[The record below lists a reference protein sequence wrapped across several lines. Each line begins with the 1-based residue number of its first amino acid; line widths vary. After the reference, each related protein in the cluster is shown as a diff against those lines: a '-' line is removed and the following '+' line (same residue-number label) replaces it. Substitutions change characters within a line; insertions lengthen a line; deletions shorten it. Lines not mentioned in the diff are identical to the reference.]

1 MHALTIRTTR
11 TTRTTSTLRTARSAP
26 NSPAAGSTRCHRP
39 NVRTRPAIAPPAC
52 WGTTQQATHYF
63 DAPAQSAMTLRT
75 VLHAY
80 REPGHTLGRVPDE
93 ALMVSAVNT
102 LVASS
107 CPQGGQDSES
117 HAYFG
122 LLLNMHLSGLEPE
135 ELKSLARALKSSG
148 YDGVSGKAAAQEDIY
163 DEFGFATG
171 QPEDRAVLPSDWHH
185 LLDEAIDHAA
195 AIARRPLPGSAPGE
209 AECRA
214 ARQCLVDAAL
224 HWPAGT
230 QSVTDLVAIAA
241 QLSDV
246 LGLQAPT
253 LGDAVKA
260 TPRGSLV
267 DWRGTALLIDA
278 AAVTA
283 LAGDADGKLLG
294 ELLRD
299 LTELLVT
306 RRMFGARAHPS
317 RLCSADRTRMQK
329 VLDGIVSA
337 LPAAP
342 EPALRAAAARVLA
355 NTGVMGKVQVLPTVG
370 IALGHAW
377 IGSQLSVL
385 PDKTQPPTNIGTRY
399 MHPGF
404 RLEPDDCEVRQWPMR
419 WLNEKE
425 NAALFQDEHAW
436 HVSVPVE
443 RERLKQA
450 ATDVAQ
456 QWKDEALPYRFTG
469 TAPGMRSQG
478 CRASV
483 LQAIVQGMDDD
494 ARTLFAYFNA
504 GLAEPESPTELAL
517 RMNRFMQ
524 WLEIVGTDH

>member
-11 TTRTTSTLRTARSAP
+11 TTRTTRTARSVPGAAAGP
-26 NSPAAGSTRCHRP
+26 HAGRRPPDMRNRPAA
-39 NVRTRPAIAPPAC
+39 APPPSWAR
-52 WGTTQQATHYF
+52 TQQATHYF
-63 DAPAQSAMTLRT
+63 DASAQSALTLRT

-102 LVASS
+102 LVAST

-148 YDGVSGKAAAQEDIY
+148 YDGVSGKTAAQEDIY

-171 QPEDRAVLPSDWHH
+171 QPQDRAVLPSDWHH
-185 LLDEAIDHAA
+185 LLDDAIDHAA
-195 AIARRPLPGSAPGE
+195 AIGRRPLPGSVPGE
-209 AECRA
+209 DQSRA
-214 ARQCLVDAAL
+214 ARQCLLDAAL
-224 HWPAGT
+224 HWPTGA
-230 QSVTDLVAIAA
+230 QSVADIVAIAG

-246 LGLQAPT
+246 LGLPAPA
-253 LGDAVKA
+253 LGHAVQA
-260 TPRGSLV
+260 TPRGSLL
-267 DWRGTALLIDA
+267 DWKDDALLINA
-278 AAVTA
+278 AAIKA
-283 LAGDADGKLLG
+283 LAADTDGRLLG

-306 RRMFGARAHPS
+306 RKMFGAHAHPS

-329 VLDGIVSA
+329 ALNGIVSA
-337 LPAAP
+337 QPAAP
-342 EPALRAAAARVLA
+342 EPALRASAARVLA
-355 NTGVMGKVQVLPTVG
+355 TAGAMGKVQVLPTVG

-377 IGSQLSVL
+377 IGPQLSIL
-385 PDKTQPPTNIGTRY
+385 PDKTKPSVNIGTRY

-404 RLEPDDCEVRQWPMR
+404 RLEPDDCEVRHWPVR
-419 WLNEKE
+419 WLNARE

-436 HVSVPVE
+436 HVMVPVE

-450 ATDVAQ
+450 AVDVAQ
-456 QWKDEALPYRFTG
+456 VWKEEGLPYRFTG
-469 TAPGMRSQG
+469 TAPGMPSHG

-504 GLAEPESPTELAL
+504 GLADPESPTELAL